1 MTEFV
6 LFAILLSGVAAAL
19 LVSPLLRRARPSA
32 TRAEFD
38 LAVFRD
44 QLAEIERDKERGLLD
59 PKQADA
65 ARLEVERRILAAD
78 DDAERAARPSG
89 KGRWAVVAAASGAP
103 IAAALVY
110 LTLGATGMPDAPLAS
125 RPLSPEAAG
134 RPSAEARLREQIPDL
149 DAAVVR
155 LEERLRREPED
166 QRGWL
171 MLGRTYMVMERYDD
185 AAAAFARAN
194 AIDGDPQTATEEA
207 EALILANGS
216 TVPPLALKI
225 LGEVLA
231 QDPREPRARYY
242 IAVAKAQG
250 GDLKGAVQEWTDL
263 VALAPAD
270 AEWLP
275 MVQEQ
280 IAEAV
285 KQLGVKPD
293 SFAPSAGARALLQG
307 TPAPAATA
315 PAAPGLPAGQE
326 EMIRGMVSRL
336 ETRLQENPNDAEGWR
351 MLARSY
357 EVMGE
362 TAKAD
367 AARAKADALAKGAP
381 AAAPAPMSAPTAPA
395 PSVPALPA
403 GQEEMILGMVARL
416 EARLKENP
424 NDADGWRML
433 ARSYEVLGQAD
444 KAKDAR
450 AKADALSG
458 KR

>member
-1 MTEFV
+1 
-6 LFAILLSGVAAAL
+6 
-19 LVSPLLRRARPSA
+19 
-32 TRAEFD
+32 
-38 LAVFRD
+38 
-44 QLAEIERDKERGLLD
+44 
-59 PKQADA
+59 
-65 ARLEVERRILAAD
+65 
-78 DDAERAARPSG
+78 
-89 KGRWAVVAAASGAP
+89 
-103 IAAALVY
+103 
-110 LTLGATGMPDAPLAS
+110 
-125 RPLSPEAAG
+125 
-134 RPSAEARLREQIPDL
+134 
-149 DAAVVR
+149 
-155 LEERLRREPED
+155 
-166 QRGWL
+166 